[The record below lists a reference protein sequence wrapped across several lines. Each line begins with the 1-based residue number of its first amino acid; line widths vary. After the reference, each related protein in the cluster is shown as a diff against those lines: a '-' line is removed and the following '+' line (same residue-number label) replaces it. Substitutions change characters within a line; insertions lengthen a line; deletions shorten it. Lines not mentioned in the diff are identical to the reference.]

1 MAKILPIEPAEKIE
15 NECEINSSHTT
26 YLSDDDFDALL
37 CSLENT
43 DFPEKLEKLLQATPA
58 WEK

>member
-1 MAKILPIEPAEKIE
+1 MAKIRPIEPAEKIE
-15 NECEINSSHTT
+15 SECEINSSHIT

-43 DFPEKLEKLLQATPA
+43 DFPEKLEKLLQTTPV